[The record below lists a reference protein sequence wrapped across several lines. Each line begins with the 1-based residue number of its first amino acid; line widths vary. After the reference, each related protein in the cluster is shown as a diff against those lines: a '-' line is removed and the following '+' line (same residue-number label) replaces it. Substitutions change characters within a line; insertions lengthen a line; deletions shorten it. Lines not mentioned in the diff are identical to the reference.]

1 MAVIIGAD
9 IGGTFTDVV
18 ALDLETGA
26 LRSAKSLT
34 VYGDEGQS
42 VISCLAD
49 LGIAPSALER
59 LAHGT
64 TIGTNAILERRGAKT
79 ALLATQGFRDLLEIG
94 RTRRMA
100 PNTLFD
106 LTFKRP
112 APLVPR
118 NLRFDVKERL
128 LSSGKELQPLDLADL
143 QRILNSLAT
152 ADIESIAV
160 CYLHSYAAPAHE
172 IATRERI
179 AHLLPKVSVSL
190 SHEVIPEYRE
200 FERMSTTV
208 LNAYIAPLLENYL
221 DKLASRLSGMGSQA
235 RIFVMSSNGGTMSID
250 RAKQFSAQTVLSG
263 PAGGVVAGIMVGE
276 RAGIRHLITY
286 DMGGTSTDVS
296 MVRDLHAR
304 LTVDNTITGLP
315 IKVPQ
320 VDINTVGSGGGSV
333 AWVSDDGQ
341 LRVGPRSAGSR
352 PGPICYGRG
361 GTEITVTDANLILGR
376 LALRRKL
383 GGKIEPSD
391 ALVRPAIMAMAK
403 QLGIADEHRMAE
415 GIVRIAV
422 AKMVS
427 SIREISVARGY
438 DPREC
443 ALVAFG
449 GAGPM
454 HATQIA
460 EEIGIPRVVVPPF
473 AGAFSALGLVA
484 SDIRHD
490 LVETVLQPLVKEAM
504 PRIRDAHV
512 RLEDQGRAR
521 LAADRFKGEDAAI
534 ERSLDMRYKGQAF
547 ELNIPLRESEP
558 DAETLR
564 ADFNRAYAQAYGHAN
579 EGDAIEIVNARL
591 AAAIRIPKPLLRGPE
606 AVGDPLIERRT
617 VWFKERADA
626 VPILDRECLPRDTVF
641 DGPIVVEE
649 IGATT
654 VVFPGWFMQ
663 RDAHDNLI
671 LERRP

>member
-1 MAVIIGAD
+1 MAVIIGVD

-18 ALDLETGA
+18 ALDTSTGA
-26 LRSAKSLT
+26 LRSSKALT
-34 VYGDEGQS
+34 AYGDEGQG
-42 VISCLAD
+42 VLTCLSD
-49 LGIAPSALER
+49 LGIAPEALER

-106 LTFKRP
+106 LTFRRP
-112 APLVPR
+112 DPLVPR
-118 NLRFDVKERL
+118 ALRFDVKERL
-128 LSSGKELQPLDLADL
+128 LSSGEVLEPLDLVDL
-143 QRILNSLAT
+143 RRTLGALAE
-152 ADIESIAV
+152 AGVESVAI
-160 CYLHSYAAPAHE
+160 CYLHSYAEPAHE
-172 IATRERI
+172 RATREEAAR
-179 AHLLPKVSVSL
+179 LLPQASVSL

-208 LNAYIAPLLENYL
+208 LNAYIAPLLEHYL
-221 DKLASRLSGMGSQA
+221 DKLSGKLAGIGARA
-235 RIFVMSSNGGTMSID
+235 RIFVMSSNGGTMSIE
-250 RAKQFSAQTVLSG
+250 RAKRFPAQTVLSG
-263 PAGGVVAGIMVGE
+263 PAGGVVAGVMVGE
-276 RAGIRHLITY
+276 RTSIRHLITY

-296 MVRDLHAR
+296 MVRDLRPR
-304 LTVDNTITGLP
+304 LTVDNVITGLP

-333 AWVSDDGQ
+333 AWVSEEGQ

-361 GTEITVTDANLILGR
+361 GTEITVTDANLVLGR

-383 GGKIEPSD
+383 GGKIAPSD
-391 ALVRPAIMAMAK
+391 ALVRPAMQAMAK
-403 QLGIADEHRMAE
+403 RLGIADEYRMAD

-460 EEIGIPRVVVPPF
+460 ADMGIPRVVVPPF

-490 LVETVLQPLVKEAM
+490 LVETVLVHVADKAMAKVAHAHARIEA
-504 PRIRDAHV
+504 
-512 RLEDQGRAR
+512 QGRAR
-521 LAADRFKGEDAAI
+521 LADDGFEGCEVVI

-547 ELNIPLRESEP
+547 ELNIPVPAAVP
-558 DAETLR
+558 DAATLR
-564 ADFNRAYAQAYGHAN
+564 SDFNRAYAQAYGHAN
-579 EGDAIEIVNARL
+579 EDDEIEIVNARL
-591 AAAIRIPKPLLRGPE
+591 AAAIRIAKPELRGPE
-606 AVGDPLIERRT
+606 APGEPMIERRT
-617 VWFKERADA
+617 VWFAERTDA
-626 VPILDRECLPRDTVF
+626 VPILDRERLPRGQRY
-641 DGPIVVEE
+641 DGPLVVEE

-654 VVFPGWFMQ
+654 VVFPGWSME
-663 RDAHDNLI
+663 RDGHDNLVI
-671 LERRP
+671 ERRK